1 MRNEVKRNDPTGLF
15 FCCRR
20 MMAWML
26 FSLIFLFPHFS
37 FPIHAQAQQL
47 TLVELNCENLFDC
60 RHDSLKQD
68 TEWLPASV
76 RKWTPVRYWS
86 KLNRIGQEIIASS
99 ADSVTHQLPD
109 LVALV
114 EVENDSVLR
123 DLTRRS
129 LLRHAGYEYLMTES
143 PDLRGIDVALLYQP
157 FAFRPVCYDYFAIA
171 PLEGMR
177 PTRDILYVKGE
188 TVGGDT
194 LHVFVVHAPS
204 RYGGERQTRANRRI
218 VADRLLAEVENI
230 RRSEPSPK
238 VIVAGD
244 FNDYADSP
252 ALQHLAANGLHNVTA
267 GVTGRH
273 SRAKRTGRV
282 KGTYR
287 YQGQWQ
293 SIDHVLV
300 SSELADAV
308 EEVFI
313 NDAPFLLEEDK
324 KYGGVKPLRT
334 YNGMRY
340 QHGFSDHLPLV
351 VRFQMPAAAF
361 LR

>member
-1 MRNEVKRNDPTGLF
+1 MKTMRTMMTQRSLLF
-15 FCCRR
+15 IIFYF
-20 MMAWML
+20 L
-26 FSLIFLFPHFS
+26 FSEAY
-37 FPIHAQAQQL
+37 AQSL

-60 RHDSLKQD
+60 QHDSLKQD

-76 RKWTPVRYWS
+76 RKWTPDRYWR
-86 KLNRIGQEIIASS
+86 KVNNIGQEIISCS
-99 ADSVTHQLPD
+99 EQSLPD

-129 LLRHAGYEYLMTES
+129 LLRNAGYEYLMTQS
-143 PDLRGIDVALLYQP
+143 PDVRGIDVALLYQP
-157 FAFRPVCYDYFAIA
+157 FSFRPVCYDFLDVE

-177 PTRDILYVKGE
+177 PTRDILYVQGE
-188 TVGGDT
+188 TVSGDT

-204 RYGGERQTRANRRI
+204 RFGGEKATRPNRR
-218 VADRLLAEVENI
+218 VVMQRLLDVI
-230 RRSEPSPK
+230 RPLPPDAK

-252 ALQHLAANGLHNVTA
+252 SLQFLEENGLRNITRNAQGSHGA
-267 GVTGRH
+267 R
-273 SRAKRTGRV
+273 
-282 KGTYR
+282 GTYR
-287 YQGQWQ
+287 YEGRWQ

-300 SSELADAV
+300 SSVLRDSVAETY
-308 EEVFI
+308 I

-334 YNGMRY
+334 YNGYRY

-351 VRFQMPAAAF
+351 VRFRF
-361 LR
+361 